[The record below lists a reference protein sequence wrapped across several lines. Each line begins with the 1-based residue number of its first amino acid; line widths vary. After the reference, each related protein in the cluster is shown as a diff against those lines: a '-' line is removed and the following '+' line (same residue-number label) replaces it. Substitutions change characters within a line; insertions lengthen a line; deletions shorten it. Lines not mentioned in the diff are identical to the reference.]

1 MNLDRTALPEIGI
14 VVPTLGTRST
24 FLMECLRSIRENESC
39 HIVLVR
45 PIDCEQLD
53 VETDDLV
60 DQVVDDPKQGLAAA
74 INTGMRA
81 MPTSVQLVSWLGDD
95 DRLRADALDTAA
107 SVLRNSPDVVLVF
120 GRCQYIDGEGES
132 VWLNKSG
139 RWTVPLLMFGP
150 QLIPQPGSLF
160 RKSSFDSLAGLDEKL
175 KWAFDLDLL
184 IRLRKLGKLR
194 FIRHTLADFRWH
206 EGSLSVGSRKGSV
219 LEASEVRVSHLPQ
232 PLARL
237 SFIWEPFVRFVILKA
252 GERLSNRE

>member
-1 MNLDRTALPEIGI
+1 MNLESRALPEIGM
-14 VVPTLGTRST
+14 VVPTLGIRST
-24 FLMECLRSIRENESC
+24 YLMECLKSIRENERC

-45 PIDCEQLD
+45 PIDCKKID
-53 VETDDLV
+53 VEIDELV
-60 DQVVDDPKQGLAAA
+60 DQVIDDPKTGLAAA
-74 INTGMRA
+74 INAGMRA
-81 MPTSVQLVSWLGDD
+81 MPNSVQLVSWLGDD
-95 DRLRADALDTAA
+95 DRLSTGALETAA
-107 SVLRNSPDVVLVF
+107 AVLRNSHDVVLVF
-120 GRCQYIDGEGES
+120 GRCQYIDGEGRS

-160 RKSSFDSLAGLDEKL
+160 RKSTFDSLDGLNEKL

-184 IRLRKLGKLR
+184 IRLRKQGKLR

-219 LEASEVRVSHLPQ
+219 LEASEVRVSHLPP

-237 SFIWEPFVRFVILKA
+237 SFIWEPLVRFIILKA
-252 GERLSNRE
+252 GERLSNKD